1 MKKKDRSS
9 IATKSENE
17 LVKLAGELSGE
28 INKLGLSRFTQQQKN
43 TRLGRELRKK
53 LAIVKTLL
61 RQKQLGGGI

>member
-17 LVKLAGELSGE
+17 LVKLAGDLSGE
-28 INKLGLSRFTQQQKN
+28 INKQGQSRFTEQQKN

-53 LAIVKTLL
+53 LAVVKTLL